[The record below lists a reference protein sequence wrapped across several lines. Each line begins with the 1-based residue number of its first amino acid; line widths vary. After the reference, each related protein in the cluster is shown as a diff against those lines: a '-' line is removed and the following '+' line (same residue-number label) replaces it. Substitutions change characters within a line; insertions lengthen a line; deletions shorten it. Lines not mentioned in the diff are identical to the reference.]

1 MDLPGFFFA
10 QAGTT
15 IRNKQLGTAGQLG
28 TVLCITIAYRRSIG
42 KAGQASLVWLLDG
55 RQHWPPKRESDQIT
69 ARRVRRI
76 GIGPNPL
83 RQFLNMSS
91 TTASIAPI
99 RKAPTAVA
107 FLGFSALL
115 ILAVISQEH
124 STNRNIF
131 SALLVTPTAGATR
144 WQQKLARFGAT
155 PAVPDTLGETH
166 NFTVAACVIVKD
178 AEAYFEEW
186 IDYHVG
192 AMKVDQVYL
201 YDHSVDFELERWYI
215 NSRADPIYRKTEV
228 MHYKFTGHSYNE
240 EKDGYNQNVVYGDC
254 MDRFGKD
261 GPKHDYMIFIDI
273 DEFLVPQDER
283 FSSVHSI
290 LEEYLVPFGGALVV
304 NWMLFGTANK
314 TVYSPVPV
322 TKRFQYRES
331 EAHGVIK
338 SIVKSSDYRSHKNP
352 HGVNLLGNATV
363 HTTSIQAGS
372 TKQSVAQERAITNVP
387 RT

>member
-1 MDLPGFFFA
+1 
-10 QAGTT
+10 
-15 IRNKQLGTAGQLG
+15 
-28 TVLCITIAYRRSIG
+28 
-42 KAGQASLVWLLDG
+42 
-55 RQHWPPKRESDQIT
+55 
-69 ARRVRRI
+69 
-76 GIGPNPL
+76 
-83 RQFLNMSS
+83 MSS

-322 TKRFQYRES
+322 TKRFQYRDS
-331 EAHGVIK
+331 EANGVIK

-363 HTTSIQAGS
+363 HTTKYPGRVHQASSSTGASDNERPSSVVLLYHYRFTSMKEHVFKRCFRKNYLGS
-372 TKQSVAQERAITNVP
+372 SDWCNKKGTGLREDVPEHILPRPGSVYDDTAWKLLTKYVP
-387 RT
+387 KYRLYEDLGWKDYSRR